1 MHPALSI
8 ILFSTLSGAGLG
20 LGAIIGLFG
29 IPDGTPLLP
38 AFPLV
43 PAAAVAIAL
52 ASAGL
57 VCSVFHLRR
66 PLRAWRAL
74 SQWRSSWLSR
84 EGILAMAALAAV
96 AAQALIN
103 SVYPAAGTAVGLVAF
118 LFCLLAVFATSMIY
132 AQLRAVPAW
141 NTPLTPIL
149 YIAFAAAGG
158 CLAAAAMIAGF
169 AGIATITVLHGATAD
184 MTAFNAFSMAAVV
197 TVFAAW
203 ALHALWWFRLD
214 RTGTGRSTPESAT
227 RLGQFGAVRLLEP
240 PHTGSNYLLDEMG
253 HVIARRHAA
262 KLRLVGMLTGGLVP
276 IALLVLIQL
285 LELRPLPA
293 CGVAGLA
300 FLLHLAGAGIS
311 RWLFFAE
318 ARHTVTLYYS

>member
-29 IPDGTPLLP
+29 IPDGGSLLP
-38 AFPLV
+38 AIPLA
-43 PAAAVAIAL
+43 PAAALAIAL

-84 EGILAMAALAAV
+84 EGILAMAALAAI
-96 AAQALIN
+96 AAQALIDP
-103 SVYPAAGTAVGLVAF
+103 VYPAAGTAVGFMAF
-118 LFCLLAVFATSMIY
+118 LLCALAVFATSMIY

-141 NTPLTPIL
+141 NTPFTPVL
-149 YIAFAAAGG
+149 YFAFAAAGG
-158 CLAAAAMIAGF
+158 SLAAVTLIAGF
-169 AGIATITVLHGATAD
+169 AWIASITVLRGAPPD
-184 MTAFNAFSMAAVV
+184 MTAFDAFLMAAVV
-197 TVFAAW
+197 AVFAAW
-203 ALHALWWFRLD
+203 AFHALWWFRLD
-214 RTGTGRSTPESAT
+214 RTGTGQSTPETAT
-227 RLGQFGAVRLLEP
+227 RLEKLGAVRLLEP

-253 HVIARRHAA
+253 YVVARKHAA
-262 KLRLVGMLTGGLVP
+262 KLRLAGMLTGGLAP

-285 LELRPLPA
+285 MDLQPLPA
-293 CGVAGLA
+293 CGAAALA
-300 FLLHLAGAGIS
+300 FLLHLAGTGIS